1 MRRVEAVG
9 FRWFRERG
17 GMPSIQLSPLS
28 GRYLS
33 FAEREEI
40 ALLNAQE
47 AGVREITRWLGRSP
61 ATISQKLRRNGAT
74 RCTRL
79 DYREM
84 VAQWKAELT
93 ARCPKL
99 VADARLRKYV
109 QDRLRL
115 LRRTGELAF
124 GQLGQFR
131 RPGGARRPS
140 RLPAGHAAHVP
151 STAHSPANPSRSPRP
166 LTARNHSLASYRLR
180 PRKPPPLRDLP
191 NSPGYAYLAATD
203 LADIERDYSTLRAW
217 EREGLH
223 TL

>member
-74 RCTRL
+74 RCARL
-79 DYREM
+79 DYRE
-84 VAQWKAELT
+84 AQLMAQCPKT
-93 ARCPKL
+93 PKL
-99 VADARLRKYV
+99 VANARLLKYM
-109 QDRLRL
+109 QDRLQL
-115 LRRTGELAF
+115 LDR
-124 GQLGQFR
+124 
-131 RPGGARRPS
+131 
-140 RLPAGHAAHVP
+140 
-151 STAHSPANPSRSPRP
+151 PAN
-166 LTARNHSLASYRLR
+166 
-180 PRKPPPLRDLP
+180 
-191 NSPGYAYLAATD
+191 
-203 LADIERDYSTLRAW
+203 
-217 EREGLH
+217 
-223 TL
+223 